1 MKGKRK
7 TAREGCDYAIWIK
20 QCLCY
25 LKTDTM
31 NERTAGGSEKGGESR
46 LQLPSKQ
53 RFLHIYEVCPL

>member
-20 QCLCY
+20 QCLSY

-31 NERTAGGSEKGGESR
+31 NERTAGGSEKGGESW
-46 LQLPSKQ
+46 
-53 RFLHIYEVCPL
+53 LHFTIYTKISAHYI